1 MYEARLMTFYIPI
14 IDNYLGNNW
23 NLQTDNGQFVDWMQR
38 QMRRLLKNFEIIE
51 YVLYYKLICIY
62 KMLIQKFT
70 KTL

>member
-1 MYEARLMTFYIPI
+1 MTFYIPI